1 MNGVKSRKVL
11 VVDDESA
18 IIELIRLILTE
29 EGYDVHTAK
38 DGREGIRL
46 FNQIDPDIVLTDIVM
61 PDMEGIEFI
70 QTIAKMKKGLP
81 IIAMSGNVMGKG
93 FLKAAHLLGAMRVLH
108 KPFTSAELIDAVGSV
123 PTTKGDNVKY

>member
-1 MNGVKSRKVL
+1 MNGIKTWKIL

-18 IIELIRLILTE
+18 ITELVQLILTE

-70 QTIAKMKKGLP
+70 QTIAKMKQDLP

-93 FLKAAHLLGAMRVLH
+93 FLNAARLLGAMKVLH

>member
-1 MNGVKSRKVL
+1 MNGIKTWKIL

-18 IIELIRLILTE
+18 ITELVQLILTE

-70 QTIAKMKKGLP
+70 QTIAKMKQDLP

-93 FLKAAHLLGAMRVLH
+93 FLNAAHLLGAMRVLH
-108 KPFTSAELIDAVGSV
+108 KPFTSAELIDAVGSA
-123 PTTKGDNVKY
+123 PTTKGETLP